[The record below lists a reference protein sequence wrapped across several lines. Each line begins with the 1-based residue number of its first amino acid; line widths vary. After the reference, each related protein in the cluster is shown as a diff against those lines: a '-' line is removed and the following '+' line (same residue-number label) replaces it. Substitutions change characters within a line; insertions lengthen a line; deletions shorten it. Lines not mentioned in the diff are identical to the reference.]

1 MVLLTK
7 YQKKNY
13 KENFKIVFNK
23 LLKNCLESRERE
35 LKQKDMKKRIDLENK
50 DKVKKDLLKRR
61 NELVKE
67 SIPSM
72 MTILDKYFRELN
84 TKESFERIKDASIPR
99 KENKNESKPEG
110 LKEQ

>member
-1 MVLLTK
+1 VLLTK

-13 KENFKIVFNK
+13 KENFKIVFNR
-23 LLKNCLESRERE
+23 LWKNCIESRERE

-72 MTILDKYFRELN
+72 TAILDKYFRGLN
-84 TKESFERIKDASIPR
+84 TKDSFERIKEASVHR
-99 KENKNESKPEG
+99 KDSKNESKPEG

>member
-13 KENFKIVFNK
+13 KENFKIVFNR
-23 LLKNCLESRERE
+23 LWKNCLESRERE
-35 LKQKDMKKRIDLENK
+35 LKQKDMKKRIDIENK
-50 DKVKKDLLKRR
+50 DKMKKDLLKRR

-72 MTILDKYFRELN
+72 MAILDKCFREMN
-84 TKESFERIKDASIPR
+84 TKEFFERIKEASVHR
-99 KENKNESKPEG
+99 KDSKNESKPER